1 MSDKIAAIRA
11 RHKRDVTY
19 GDGWFSQAHNDRAFL
34 LAEVERLTRERDE
47 ALAEVEKLCAENE
60 RQAQHI
66 EVLKRKIDA
75 EKSCA
80 CSYDQP
86 GDVCAA
92 HSPALAAARAENE
105 RLREERDALRKIIL
119 DADAEW
125 WDKKIHPTDS
135 DESYQNWR
143 LIIFLPVPCNVADK
157 GIESALDREVAN
169 ERVRP

>member
-1 MSDKIAAIRA
+1 MKCTHYWTVTSECPKCLRAELDK
-11 RHKRDVTY
+11 
-19 GDGWFSQAHNDRAFL
+19 
-34 LAEVERLTRERDE
+34 
-47 ALAEVEKLCAENE
+47 
-60 RQAQHI
+60 AQRHI
-66 EVLKRKIDA
+66 EMLQAKLDA
-75 EKSCA
+75 DKSCA
-80 CSYDQP
+80 CAYDDP
-86 GDVCAA
+86 NEVCLP
-92 HSPALAAARAENE
+92 HSPLLEKARAENE

-169 ERVRP
+169 ERVRL